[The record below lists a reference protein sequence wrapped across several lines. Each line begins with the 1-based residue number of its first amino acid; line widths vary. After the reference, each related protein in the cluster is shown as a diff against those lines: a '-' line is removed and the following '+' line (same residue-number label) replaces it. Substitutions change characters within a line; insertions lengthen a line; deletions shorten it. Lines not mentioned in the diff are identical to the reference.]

1 MIKKVLFVYKFIKK
15 TNIDCLIF
23 FFSPSYYL
31 SDGLILGKE
40 IDLTHQ

>member
-15 TNIDCLIF
+15 TNIDCLIL
-23 FFSPSYYL
+23 SPSYYL